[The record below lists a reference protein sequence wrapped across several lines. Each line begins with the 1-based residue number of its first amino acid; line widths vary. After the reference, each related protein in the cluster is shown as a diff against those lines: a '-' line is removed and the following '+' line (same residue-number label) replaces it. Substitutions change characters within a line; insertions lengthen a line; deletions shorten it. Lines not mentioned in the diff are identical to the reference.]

1 MVDAH
6 GSFLRLGSYNLGRPA
21 RGRHHKDVGVR
32 RPAGPAAFR
41 GMFMAATLLLL
52 IAAGYTS
59 ILIVQR
65 QQSLQAISRYNVTWL
80 ISQAALE
87 VARLQAIAGASA
99 IADGGVGPEKVQL
112 WLDIVANRV
121 RLLDS
126 GETRDFLRGSPELKS
141 IHDDFEETIAGLQPL
156 VDHLDAA
163 GNVRTLVHRL
173 GRLNPGLAQ
182 LAAAAN
188 THAGEQVAEDLTELG
203 RLHWIFSGVLIAL
216 IVGSAGLIGILWW
229 SNRLLIKAHAEVN
242 GLVVSL
248 ERTTD
253 ELSRAN
259 TRAMQAM
266 EEVQLQNRILQTQDG
281 ELHTQNARFDA
292 ALNNMSQALCMVDGN
307 QHLIVCNIRFLEM
320 FGLSHGTARPG
331 TPMPD
336 VYRAIAA
343 IGRYDLN
350 LISAIQDAQGE
361 LVSAHKPGRL
371 LREISAGPAISVSHQ
386 PMTAGGWVATYEDMT
401 ERRQAEA
408 RIDFMA
414 HHDALT
420 KLPNRVLFHDRMA
433 ELLLKRQSGDEF
445 LAVLCLDLDFF
456 KNVND
461 SLGHPAGDRLLE
473 AVSERLRLSVRGTD
487 VVARL
492 GGDEFAILRLSG
504 GQPDQVER
512 LAQRIVGALSEP
524 YELDGNRAVIS
535 VSIGIALATDA
546 NATADVL
553 LKNADMALY
562 RAKAEGRGTYRF
574 FAVEMDAQIQARRS
588 MELELREAL
597 GRRQLEVFYQPIID
611 LHAEGVSGF
620 EALLRWRHPLLGMIS
635 PTQFVPLAEELGLI
649 VPIGEWVFH
658 EAFREA
664 ATWPD
669 HLKVAVNLSPMQF
682 RSENL
687 VPAIEQALTLA
698 GLLANRVEFEITE
711 TALLENN
718 DAVLAILHRLR
729 ELGLRTALD
738 DFGTGYSSLSY
749 LRSFPFDKLKIDQ
762 SFVRE
767 MAFRSDCRIIVNSVA
782 DLARRLGIV
791 TTAEGVET
799 PEQLE
804 QVRAAGCAEA
814 QGYLFDAALPAN
826 EIRNWFSPGFAKSSF
841 RILGRID
848 GLNPGKHESQGD
860 DDHSPHQHPWLSR
873 VAQAGVLPD
882 QVLGPMPLAGLPGHL
897 GYAPN
902 VTGVPT
908 VERRTRP
915 GISARAI
922 S

>member
-1 MVDAH
+1 
-6 GSFLRLGSYNLGRPA
+6 
-21 RGRHHKDVGVR
+21 
-32 RPAGPAAFR
+32 
-41 GMFMAATLLLL
+41 
-52 IAAGYTS
+52 
-59 ILIVQR
+59 
-65 QQSLQAISRYNVTWL
+65 
-80 ISQAALE
+80 
-87 VARLQAIAGASA
+87 
-99 IADGGVGPEKVQL
+99 
-112 WLDIVANRV
+112 
-121 RLLDS
+121 
-126 GETRDFLRGSPELKS
+126 
-141 IHDDFEETIAGLQPL
+141 
-156 VDHLDAA
+156 
-163 GNVRTLVHRL
+163 
-173 GRLNPGLAQ
+173 
-182 LAAAAN
+182 
-188 THAGEQVAEDLTELG
+188 
-203 RLHWIFSGVLIAL
+203 
-216 IVGSAGLIGILWW
+216 
-229 SNRLLIKAHAEVN
+229 
-242 GLVVSL
+242 
-248 ERTTD
+248 
-253 ELSRAN
+253 
-259 TRAMQAM
+259 
-266 EEVQLQNRILQTQDG
+266 
-281 ELHTQNARFDA
+281 
-292 ALNNMSQALCMVDGN
+292 
-307 QHLIVCNIRFLEM
+307 
-320 FGLSHGTARPG
+320 
-331 TPMPD
+331 
-336 VYRAIAA
+336 
-343 IGRYDLN
+343 
-350 LISAIQDAQGE
+350 
-361 LVSAHKPGRL
+361 
-371 LREISAGPAISVSHQ
+371 
-386 PMTAGGWVATYEDMT
+386 
-401 ERRQAEA
+401 
-408 RIDFMA
+408 
-414 HHDALT
+414 
-420 KLPNRVLFHDRMA
+420 
-433 ELLLKRQSGDEF
+433 
-445 LAVLCLDLDFF
+445 
-456 KNVND
+456 
-461 SLGHPAGDRLLE
+461 
-473 AVSERLRLSVRGTD
+473 
-487 VVARL
+487 
-492 GGDEFAILRLSG
+492 
-504 GQPDQVER
+504 
-512 LAQRIVGALSEP
+512 
-524 YELDGNRAVIS
+524 
-535 VSIGIALATDA
+535 
-546 NATADVL
+546 
-553 LKNADMALY
+553 MALY

-860 DDHSPHQHPWLSR
+860 DGHSPGHSPHQHPWLSR

-882 QVLGPMPLAGLPGHL
+882 QVLGPMPLGRLPGHL